1 MSKTS
6 LHSSKII
13 ERIQQGFSLPV
24 MEHFYTIQGEG
35 FHSGVACYFVRLG
48 GCDVGCP
55 WCDVKE
61 SWEQEKHPIHTV
73 EEILEWVVLSKA
85 LKVVVTGGEPLMH
98 NLDVLCNLFHV
109 KGIDCH
115 IETSGA
121 HSYSGYWDWYTL
133 SPKKRKLPRE
143 ENYSKAHEL
152 KIVIARPNDFRF
164 AEEQALKVNA
174 DCKLYLQPEW
184 SKEATVLQDIIAYV
198 KENPQWNISL
208 QTHKYMDIP

>member
-85 LKVVVTGGEPLMH
+85 LKVVVTRQ
-98 NLDVLCNLFHV
+98 LC
-109 KGIDCH
+109 
-115 IETSGA
+115 
-121 HSYSGYWDWYTL
+121 L
-133 SPKKRKLPRE
+133 SHTFWNPIHLNIFVFFQATKLAIKWFG
-143 ENYSKAHEL
+143 KA
-152 KIVIARPNDFRF
+152 IFMFISFARR
-164 AEEQALKVNA
+164 
-174 DCKLYLQPEW
+174 
-184 SKEATVLQDIIAYV
+184 IR
-198 KENPQWNISL
+198 
-208 QTHKYMDIP
+208 